1 MIRSHIKIAWR
12 NLFKSKFFTVLNIVG
27 LVSGIAFVLLI
38 AAYIWQEY
46 RVNSGLRNLDNQYV
60 LQSEYREAGMGLSL
74 TTVGPLAK
82 TLKEEYPHL
91 VADYYR
97 IDGISCITSRGD
109 KVFQESAA
117 LCDSSMLA
125 MYGFELVDGD
135 PKTAMG
141 KPNSVVITKATAV
154 KYFGRVNVVGETLV
168 IQNFAGEKRDFAVT
182 GVLKPMVRNSVINLT
197 PTMDNTIFLPMS
209 STAYFGRDVDNWQNL
224 WIAGFVELQE
234 GVTPDQLVQPLK
246 EVLARHAD
254 EQVAAN
260 LTPVLKPLSTYYV
273 DDNNGAV
280 RRMTLTLSLVA
291 GFILLMAIINFVN
304 ISVSKSITRLR
315 EIGVRKIMG
324 SSRTQLTAQLLAES
338 LVVVGLS
345 AVFALAIY
353 PVCAPIFANVM
364 GRELPSLS
372 VLPVGFFGY
381 YAMGILLLGII
392 AGIYP
397 ALRLSASQILQAV
410 KGQLSGI
417 GEKQLIR
424 KGLLGVQFVVA
435 MTVLI
440 STVVISRQVAV
451 FFSENLGYDK
461 DYLITAQVPRDWTPE
476 GLNRMETIRQELGAL
491 PQVENASISYDL
503 PGAPGNSLQR
513 VSQQGADDLDG
524 VAMNVVVSDGYFA
537 DTYKIPMLAGH
548 FFAPGSGNA
557 NDSQLV
563 VLNEKAVRAL
573 GYRHAEE
580 AVGQQVSMNNGA
592 FVATVSGVTA
602 DFYLNTM
609 HSAKPAVAWVNVYRG
624 SAYRFLNIRIHP
636 GNVAG
641 SLAAIE
647 EKWRELMPDAPFEYT
662 FMDERLHTLYATEV
676 QLQKASWMATVIS
689 IIIVVLGVVGLV
701 SLTIQQRMKE
711 IGIRRVLGASL
722 GNITRLFTKD
732 FFAVFLVALVL
743 ASAVTY
749 YLLHQWLAGFQLKTP
764 LNIWVFGVPIAALL
778 GLVSTFIVL
787 QSAHAVRTKPVD
799 SLRDE

>member
-1 MIRSHIKIAWR
+1 MIRNHIKIAWR
-12 NLFKSKFFTVLNIVG
+12 NLFKSRFFTVLNIVG

-46 RVNSGLRNLDNQYV
+46 QVNSGLRNLSNQYI

-82 TLKEEYPHL
+82 ALKEEYPHL

-117 LCDSSMLA
+117 LCDSTMLA
-125 MYGFELVDGD
+125 MYGFELMDGNA
-135 PKTAMG
+135 KTAMEA
-141 KPNSVVITKATAV
+141 PNSVVITEATAV
-154 KYFGRVNVVGETLV
+154 KYFGRVGVVGETLT

-182 GVLKPMVRNSVINLT
+182 GVLSPMVRNSVVNLT
-197 PTMDNTIFLPMS
+197 PTMDNTLFLPMS
-209 STAYFGRDVDNWQNL
+209 STDYFGRDVDNWQNL
-224 WIAGFVELQE
+224 WIAGFVELKA
-234 GVTPDQLVQPLK
+234 GVTPEQLAQPLE

-260 LTPVLKPLSTYYV
+260 LTPVLKPLSTYYL
-273 DDNNGAV
+273 DDNHGAV
-280 RRMTLTLSLVA
+280 RKMTLTLSLVA

-304 ISVSKSITRLR
+304 ISVSKSINRLR

-324 SSRTQLTAQLLAES
+324 SNRAQLTTQLLMES
-338 LVVVGLS
+338 SAVVGLS
-345 AVFALAIY
+345 AVLALAIY
-353 PVCAPIFANVM
+353 PVFAPVFANVM
-364 GRELPSLS
+364 GRELPLLS
-372 VLPVGFFGY
+372 VLPIGFLGY
-381 YAMGILLLGII
+381 YAVGTFLLGVT

-424 KGLLGVQFVVA
+424 KGLLGLQFAVA

-440 STVVISRQVAV
+440 STVVVSRQVAV
-451 FFSENLGYDK
+451 FFSESLGYDK

-476 GLNRMETIRQELGAL
+476 GLNRMETIRQELLAI

-503 PGAPGNSLQR
+503 PGASGNALQR
-513 VSQQGADDLDG
+513 VSRQGANDLDG
-524 VAMNVVVSDGYFA
+524 VAMNVIVSDGYFA
-537 DTYKIPMLAGH
+537 DTYKIPMLAGD
-548 FFAPGSGNA
+548 FFAPQNGNTNA
-557 NDSQLV
+557 PQLI
-563 VLNEKAVRAL
+563 VLNEKGATAL
-573 GYRHAEE
+573 GYRHAAE

-609 HSAKPAVAWVNVYRG
+609 HSEKPAVVWVNVYQG
-624 SAYRFLNIRIHP
+624 STYRFLNIRIHP
-636 GNVAG
+636 GSVAG
-641 SLAAIE
+641 SIAAIE
-647 EKWRELMPDAPFEYT
+647 ERWRKLMPDAPFEYT
-662 FMDERLHTLYATEV
+662 FMDERLRTLYATEV
-676 QLQKASWMATVIS
+676 QLQRASWMATVIS
-689 IIIVVLGVVGLV
+689 MIIVVLGVVGLV

-722 GNITRLFTKD
+722 SNITRLLAKD
-732 FFAVFLVALVL
+732 FFGVFFVALVL

-749 YLLHQWLAGFQLKTP
+749 YLLHLWLADFQLKTP
-764 LNIWVFGVPIAALL
+764 LNFWVFGVPIVALL
-778 GLVSTFIVL
+778 GLVLMFIAL
-787 QSAHAVRTKPVD
+787 QSVHAARTKPVD